1 VLHPLLKFQ
10 SVDLPE
16 SLPEIV
22 VTPIKIGV
30 TCNLCSRMWPI
41 MGRIHQSCPY
51 GILYDVEKQGFEC
64 APALLLPSEHVVK
77 PLALSSYIR
86 FFKDFIDVSP
96 EKLRCV
102 ELIRIHFHTHP
113 QKMHVIGHE
122 AVNWA

>member
-1 VLHPLLKFQ
+1 MPFGFSPSSILLPRPERESLQLRVLHPLLNFQ

-64 APALLLPSEHVVK
+64 APALLLPSEHMVK
-77 PLALSSYIR
+77 PLAL
-86 FFKDFIDVSP
+86 
-96 EKLRCV
+96 
-102 ELIRIHFHTHP
+102 
-113 QKMHVIGHE
+113 
-122 AVNWA
+122 